1 MLQREGER
9 VGRGY
14 RGDGVDQG
22 DRGDWV
28 DQGDLG
34 TGMTRVTGVIRATV

>member
-14 RGDGVDQG
+14 RGDGVTE
-22 DRGDWV
+22 V
-28 DQGDLG
+28 
-34 TGMTRVTGVIRATV
+34 TGLTRVTGVTGLTRATWGAG

>member
-22 DRGDWV
+22 DPGDWG
-28 DQGDLG
+28 DQGD
-34 TGMTRVTGVIRATV
+34 RVTGVIIVK